1 MLQKASMRRWG
12 SRVLSTIPW
21 LRRFRMARH
30 MGAKFEPCYRAI
42 REREGFTTEQIRTYQ
57 NEHFLRIFR
66 HAYDHVP
73 AYRDLYAEAGI
84 RKDAICSIDDIDE
97 LPCIDK
103 EEVKANPESF
113 LAENVEQY
121 RPRIN
126 KTSGST
132 GMPLNIWV
140 DEDLATM
147 ANALL
152 WRHMNWAGLTFRSR
166 SAYVERPLGYMEGQ
180 INETDLYA
188 ADRARKN
195 LTINTALIGPETL
208 PKICST
214 LADFKAEVIHGHPN
228 MLLLLSEYLRNNP
241 HYRIRPK
248 CITLRSEKVTSDER
262 RVIEEAFGCET
273 FELFSQW
280 EFICFAAD
288 CAHHSLHHFFD
299 LGIVDVMKD
308 AKRVNPGEIGELVCT
323 GLHNYSMP
331 LIRYKTGDLG
341 TIKEGKCPCGL
352 EMPVIEIHGSR
363 GKDLIVTRTG
373 YFEVMSGLPVK
384 MQQVKPFRQIQFVQK
399 DMDRLEVKIVR
410 IEDLSQEEI
419 ERMKRV
425 VSEYFLDQLEVSIAF
440 VEDIPR
446 TEAMKYKYVESS
458 VPWRF

>member
-152 WRHMNWAGLTFRSR
+152 WRHINWAGLTFRSR

-214 LADFKAEVIHGHPN
+214 LADFKAALGNDPDTAPFCICGFENIRQDF
-228 MLLLLSEYLRNNP
+228 LRP
-241 HYRIRPK
+241 YISIK
-248 CITLRSEKVTSDER
+248 GYDSLISVDE
-262 RVIEEAFGCET
+262 F
-273 FELFSQW
+273 
-280 EFICFAAD
+280 
-288 CAHHSLHHFFD
+288 CATGFD
-299 LGIVDVMKD
+299 LFDQ
-308 AKRVNPGEIGELVCT
+308 C
-323 GLHNYSMP
+323 
-331 LIRYKTGDLG
+331 GD
-341 TIKEGKCPCGL
+341 
-352 EMPVIEIHGSR
+352 
-363 GKDLIVTRTG
+363 
-373 YFEVMSGLPVK
+373 
-384 MQQVKPFRQIQFVQK
+384 
-399 DMDRLEVKIVR
+399 
-410 IEDLSQEEI
+410 
-419 ERMKRV
+419 
-425 VSEYFLDQLEVSIAF
+425 
-440 VEDIPR
+440 
-446 TEAMKYKYVESS
+446 
-458 VPWRF
+458 

>member
-1 MLQKASMRRWG
+1 
-12 SRVLSTIPW
+12 
-21 LRRFRMARH
+21 MARH
-30 MGAKFEPCYRAI
+30 MGEEFEPCYRAI
-42 REREGFTTEQIRTYQ
+42 REREGFTTEEIHTYQ

-84 RKDAICSIDDIDE
+84 RKEAIRSIDDIDE
-97 LPCIDK
+97 LPCVDK
-103 EEVKANPESF
+103 EVVKASPESF
-113 LAENVEQY
+113 LAENIEQY
-121 RPRIN
+121 KPRVN

-132 GMPLNIWV
+132 GMPLNIQV
-140 DEDLATM
+140 DEELVTM
-147 ANALL
+147 VNALL

-166 SAYVERPLGYMEGQ
+166 SAYVERPLGFIAGKV
-180 INETDLYA
+180 NRTDLYA
-188 ADRARKN
+188 TDRGRKN

-214 LADFKAEVIHGHPN
+214 LADFKADAIHGHPN
-228 MLLLLSEYLRNNP
+228 MLLLLSEFLKDNP
-241 HYRIRPK
+241 QYRIRPK
-248 CITLRSEKVTSDER
+248 CITLRSEKVTPGQR
-262 RVIEEAFGCET
+262 RAIEEAFGCQV
-273 FELFSQW
+273 FDLFAQW
-280 EFICFAAD
+280 EFICFAAE
-288 CAHHSLHHFFD
+288 CAQHNLHHFFD
-299 LGIVDVMKD
+299 LGIVEVRKD
-308 AKRVNPGEIGELVCT
+308 GKKVNPGEIGELVCT

-341 TIKEGKCPCGL
+341 TIMEGKCPCGL

-363 GKDLIVTRTG
+363 GKDLIVTKTG

-384 MQQVKPFRQIQFVQK
+384 MQQVKPFRQIQFVQH

-410 IEDLSQEEI
+410 IESLSEEEM
-419 ERMKRV
+419 ERMKQI
-425 VSEYFLDQLEVSIAF
+425 VSEYFAHQLQVSISF